1 MEILNELNLSYNN
14 SNYNLEGNNDGNY
27 EYTFPSTPVM
37 NDLDINKQSVS
48 YYQSKYQKELNDSNT
63 NKKNKTESEIN
74 SALPTNDNEIND
86 NINIRIVNVVS
97 TVSLECQLS
106 LRELALKLQN
116 SEYNPKRIN
125 ALIIRIKKPKT
136 AALVFSNGK
145 MVVVGADN
153 EDDSKQAAKIY
164 AKNIKSLGYNDI
176 KFKNF
181 KIENV
186 VASCDAN
193 FQIQLTKLS
202 LKLKLINNKNCSY
215 EPDIFPGL
223 IYHMQDPKI
232 CLLIFKS
239 GKLVF
244 VGAKQRNDIYSAFE
258 KIFPLLKQYK
268 NIKSNNSKD
277 KIDTLDSTSTYVQN
291 NK

>member
-63 NKKNKTESEIN
+63 NKKNKTETEIN

-277 KIDTLDSTSTYVQN
+277 KIDTLDSTST
-291 NK
+291 

>member
-48 YYQSKYQKELNDSNT
+48 YYQNKYQKELNDSNT

-277 KIDTLDSTSTYVQN
+277 KIDTLDSTST
-291 NK
+291 

>member
-277 KIDTLDSTSTYVQN
+277 KIDTLDSTST
-291 NK
+291 

>member
-1 MEILNELNLSYNN
+1 MEILNELNLSYNY
-14 SNYNLEGNNDGNY
+14 SNYNPEGNNGGNY
-27 EYTFPSTPVM
+27 EYALPSTPVM

-48 YYQSKYQKELNDSNT
+48 YYQSKYQKELNDSNI

-106 LRELALKLQN
+106 LRKLALKLQN

-277 KIDTLDSTSTYVQN
+277 KIDTLDSTST
-291 NK
+291 

>member
-37 NDLDINKQSVS
+37 NNLDINKQSVS

-63 NKKNKTESEIN
+63 NKNNKTESEIN

-125 ALIIRIKKPKT
+125 ALVIRIKKPKT

-277 KIDTLDSTSTYVQN
+277 KIDTLDSTST
-291 NK
+291 

>member
-37 NDLDINKQSVS
+37 NNLDINKQSVS
-48 YYQSKYQKELNDSNT
+48 YYQSKYQKELNDSNI

-202 LKLKLINNKNCSY
+202 LKLKIINNKNCSY

-277 KIDTLDSTSTYVQN
+277 KIDTLDSTST
-291 NK
+291 

>member
-1 MEILNELNLSYNN
+1 MEILNELNLSYNH

-37 NDLDINKQSVS
+37 NNLDINKQSVS
-48 YYQSKYQKELNDSNT
+48 YYQSKYQKELNDSNI

-268 NIKSNNSKD
+268 NIKSNNTKD
-277 KIDTLDSTSTYVQN
+277 KIDTLDSTST
-291 NK
+291 

>member
-1 MEILNELNLSYNN
+1 MEILNELNLSNNN

-48 YYQSKYQKELNDSNT
+48 YYQSKYQKELNDSNI

-277 KIDTLDSTSTYVQN
+277 KIDTLDSTST
-291 NK
+291 

>member
-1 MEILNELNLSYNN
+1 MEILNELNLSYNY
-14 SNYNLEGNNDGNY
+14 SNYNPEGNNGGNY
-27 EYTFPSTPVM
+27 EYALPSTPVM

-106 LRELALKLQN
+106 LRKLALKLQN

-244 VGAKQRNDIYSAFE
+244 VGAKQRKDIYSSFE
-258 KIFPLLKQYK
+258 KIYPLLKQYK
-268 NIKSNNSKD
+268 NIKSNDIKD
-277 KIDTLDSTSTYVQN
+277 TKDTLDATSI
-291 NK
+291 

>member
-1 MEILNELNLSYNN
+1 MEILNELNLSCNN

-48 YYQSKYQKELNDSNT
+48 YYQSKYQKELNDSNI

-277 KIDTLDSTSTYVQN
+277 KIDTLDSTST
-291 NK
+291 

>member
-1 MEILNELNLSYNN
+1 MEILNELNLSNNN

-125 ALIIRIKKPKT
+125 AVIIRIKKPKT

-277 KIDTLDSTSTYVQN
+277 KIDTLDSTST
-291 NK
+291 

>member
-48 YYQSKYQKELNDSNT
+48 YYQSKYQKELNDSNI

-186 VASCDAN
+186 VASCDVN

-277 KIDTLDSTSTYVQN
+277 KIDTLDSTST
-291 NK
+291 

>member
-1 MEILNELNLSYNN
+1 MEILNELNLSYNY
-14 SNYNLEGNNDGNY
+14 SNYNDGNY

-277 KIDTLDSTSTYVQN
+277 KIDTLDSTST
-291 NK
+291 

>member
-1 MEILNELNLSYNN
+1 MEILNELNLSYNY

-277 KIDTLDSTSTYVQN
+277 KIDTLDSTST
-291 NK
+291 

>member
-48 YYQSKYQKELNDSNT
+48 YYQSKYQKELNDSNI

-164 AKNIKSLGYNDI
+164 ARNIKSLGYNDI

-193 FQIQLTKLS
+193 FQIQLTKLN

-277 KIDTLDSTSTYVQN
+277 KIDTLDSTST
-291 NK
+291 

>member
-1 MEILNELNLSYNN
+1 MEILNELNLSCNN

-37 NDLDINKQSVS
+37 NNLDINKQSVS

-277 KIDTLDSTSTYVQN
+277 KIDTLDSTST
-291 NK
+291 

>member
-14 SNYNLEGNNDGNY
+14 SNCNLEGNNDGNY

-277 KIDTLDSTSTYVQN
+277 KIDTLDSTST
-291 NK
+291 

>member
-1 MEILNELNLSYNN
+1 MEILNELNLSYNY
-14 SNYNLEGNNDGNY
+14 SNYNPEGNNGGNY
-27 EYTFPSTPVM
+27 EYALPSTPVM

-277 KIDTLDSTSTYVQN
+277 QIDTLDSTST
-291 NK
+291 

>member
-1 MEILNELNLSYNN
+1 MEILNELNLGYNN

-277 KIDTLDSTSTYVQN
+277 KIDTLDSTST
-291 NK
+291 

>member
-14 SNYNLEGNNDGNY
+14 SNCNLEGNNDGNY

-37 NDLDINKQSVS
+37 NDLDINKKSVS

-277 KIDTLDSTSTYVQN
+277 KIDTLDSTST
-291 NK
+291 

>member
-48 YYQSKYQKELNDSNT
+48 YYQSKYQKELNDSFT

-277 KIDTLDSTSTYVQN
+277 KIDTLDSTST
-291 NK
+291 

>member
-1 MEILNELNLSYNN
+1 MEILNELNLSCNN

-106 LRELALKLQN
+106 LRKLALKLQN

-277 KIDTLDSTSTYVQN
+277 KIDTLDSTST
-291 NK
+291 

>member
-48 YYQSKYQKELNDSNT
+48 YYQSKYQKELNDSNIS
-63 NKKNKTESEIN
+63 KKNKTESEIN

-186 VASCDAN
+186 VASCDVN

-277 KIDTLDSTSTYVQN
+277 KIDTLDSTST
-291 NK
+291 

>member
-1 MEILNELNLSYNN
+1 MEILNELNLSCNN

-48 YYQSKYQKELNDSNT
+48 YYQSKYQKELNDSNI

-223 IYHMQDPKI
+223 IYHMQYPKI

-277 KIDTLDSTSTYVQN
+277 KIDTLDSTST
-291 NK
+291 

>member
-37 NDLDINKQSVS
+37 NNLDINKQSVS
-48 YYQSKYQKELNDSNT
+48 YYQSKYQKELNDSNI

-277 KIDTLDSTSTYVQN
+277 KIDTLDSTST
-291 NK
+291 